1 MKKETTIDIFENKP
15 ENQQNLC
22 VFSVFLIA
30 LGITVTKLIKT
41 KQNYL
46 SDSSWSCFKYNC
58 FESSENYAL

>member
-41 KQNYL
+41 
-46 SDSSWSCFKYNC
+46 
-58 FESSENYAL
+58 